1 MKLSLWAVA
10 VLALGWLAVPA
21 SALVFG
27 RGHPPAAFVVGEGVV
42 MASFVIAPIGAG
54 AAAFN
59 MWRSRRRG
67 TGIPRRVA
75 VALGLNLLFLLVACI
90 LWLWLLS
97 MSA

>member
-1 MKLSLWAVA
+1 
-10 VLALGWLAVPA
+10 
-21 SALVFG
+21 VFG

-42 MASFVIAPIGAG
+42 MASFVIAPVGAG

-59 MWRSRRRG
+59 MWRLRRQGIG
-67 TGIPRRVA
+67 TPRLVA

-90 LWLWLLS
+90 LWVWLLS